1 MSEMLTHDA
10 FSWSPTFSVDNEG
23 ALVVVVEWTSEAI
36 KLWIDPLWA
45 VYILSSADSKHTQKT
60 D

>member
-1 MSEMLTHDA
+1 MLTHDA
-10 FSWSPTFSVDNEG
+10 FSWSPTFSIDNEG

-45 VYILSSADSKHTQKT
+45 VYILSSADSKHTQET